1 MSKEIRKK
9 LIAGE
14 IDPNNTDLFFGDVI
28 KATILFLNNNIK
40 LRDKRIPHYIMNTG
54 DEVMYRELMGY
65 EYSKTE
71 VTDENFI
78 YNEVPRCIVSVS
90 EMQTVPDQLTQPY
103 VRGVFDVEYDDNVYE
118 FSAEIKRMP
127 IHMTVSLK
135 YYVDSFTDSLALS
148 QYLITNLSYIRTFRF
163 IYMGNEISASITFPD
178 SHSIE
183 KPETL
188 QFDSE
193 SRYKIVGI
201 DLQLETNLPIF
212 DTRTCVESSAVIT
225 KTDNNI
231 GRMNNTKDEF
241 YKARKYLDNGNL
253 NIEVE
258 KDSQTKEI
266 KSLGKA
272 RRLG

>member
-9 LIAGE
+9 LITGE

-28 KATILFLNNNIK
+28 KATISFLNNNIK

-54 DEVMYRELMGY
+54 DEIMYRELMGY

-78 YNEVPRCIVSVS
+78 YNEVPRCMVNVS

-163 IYMGNEISASITFPD
+163 VYMGNEISASITFPD
-178 SHSIE
+178 SHSVE

-193 SRYKIVGI
+193 SRYKTVGI
-201 DLQLETNLPIF
+201 DLQLDTNLPIF
-212 DTRTCVESSAVIT
+212 DVRTCVESSAIIT

-231 GRMNNTKDEF
+231 GRKGSVKD
-241 YKARKYLDNGNL
+241 KARKYRDDGTEKPRNDE
-253 NIEVE
+253 EV
-258 KDSQTKEI
+258 KEDEEV

>member
-9 LIAGE
+9 LITGE

-28 KATILFLNNNIK
+28 KATISFLNNNIK

-71 VTDENFI
+71 VTDEDFI

-178 SHSIE
+178 SHSVE

-193 SRYKIVGI
+193 SRYKTVGI

-241 YKARKYLDNGNL
+241 YKVRKYLDNGNL
-253 NIEVE
+253 NIKVE

>member
-9 LIAGE
+9 LITGE

-28 KATILFLNNNIK
+28 KATISFLNNNIK

-71 VTDENFI
+71 VTDEDFI

-163 IYMGNEISASITFPD
+163 IYMGNEISASITFSD
-178 SHSIE
+178 SHSVE

-193 SRYKIVGI
+193 SRYKTVGI
-201 DLQLETNLPIF
+201 DLQLDTNLPIF
-212 DTRTCVESSAVIT
+212 DVRTCVESSAIIT

-231 GRMNNTKDEF
+231 GRKDNVKDEF
-241 YKARKYLDNGNL
+241 YKARKYLDNGDIK
-253 NIEVE
+253 IEE
-258 KDSQTKEI
+258 P

>member
-9 LIAGE
+9 LITGE

-28 KATILFLNNNIK
+28 KATISFLNNNIK

-54 DEVMYRELMGY
+54 DEIMYRELMGY

-71 VTDENFI
+71 VTDEDFI

-118 FSAEIKRMP
+118 FSAEIKRIP

-178 SHSIE
+178 SHSVE

-193 SRYKIVGI
+193 SRYKTVGI
-201 DLQLETNLPIF
+201 DLQLDTNLPIF
-212 DTRTCVESSAVIT
+212 DVRTCVESSAIIT

-231 GRMNNTKDEF
+231 GRKDNVKDEF
-241 YKARKYLDNGNL
+241 YKARKYLDNGNP
-253 NIEVE
+253 IEE
-258 KDSQTKEI
+258 P